1 MKAKKKWLAGPAIA
15 ATAFLFWRGAGD
27 PRALSAEEPDYV
39 TACEVVGPYAVSG
52 TITNHGPDT
61 YQVNGIVTFSF
72 DRSGLQTLEVR
83 VTGGGMVGPGMTAV
97 VAQASPLPMNI
108 SVGISCRFVVDG
120 SIQKV
125 PKP

>member
-1 MKAKKKWLAGPAIA
+1 MNAKKKWLAGPAVA
-15 ATAFLFWRGAGD
+15 AAAFLFWRGVGGQ
-27 PRALSAEEPDYV
+27 RTLSAQEPDYV
-39 TACEVVGPYAVSG
+39 ATCEVVGPYAVSG

-72 DRSGLQTLEVR
+72 DRSGAHILEVR
-83 VTGGGMVGPGMTAV
+83 VPGSGMVGPGMTAV

-108 SVGISCRFVVDG
+108 SVGIGCRFVVAD
-120 SIQKV
+120 SIEKV